1 MTENKKTENT
11 KNTETFAFQAE
22 INQLMSLIINTFYSN
37 KEIFLRELISNSSDA
52 LDKIRH
58 ESLTNIE
65 KLDANKELEIKIE
78 IDKENNKLV
87 IEDSGIGMTKSD
99 LINNLGTIAKSGTKT
114 FMEALESGS
123 DLSMIGQFG
132 VGFYSAFLV
141 SDNVEVISKHNDDSE
156 YKWESSA
163 GGSFTI
169 TESNIGLER
178 GTRMILH
185 LKDDQKDLLDESK
198 LKSIIKTHS
207 QFVNYPISLLIE
219 KTREV
224 EIEEEEKDEQKEGQ
238 VEEEKEG
245 QVEEEKEGQ
254 VEEEKEGQVEDDKEG
269 QVEDD
274 KEGQVEDDKE
284 EKKQTKTETYNEF
297 EKINVEK
304 PLWLENPENVTK
316 EQYNKFYKHISNDYD
331 DCLTTK
337 HFSVEGQLEFTGML
351 FIPKRAP
358 FDLFEQ
364 SKKKSN
370 IKLYV
375 RRVFITDNC
384 EELCP
389 DWMTFVKGIIDSQ
402 DLPLNISRE
411 SLQKTQIMKVIKK
424 NIVKKVIESL
434 IDLSENK
441 KDYDTF
447 YDNFGKNLK
456 LGIHEDTANKDK
468 LAKLLRYK
476 STKSVDELI
485 SLTDYV
491 NRMKE
496 GQNEI
501 YYISGETIKS
511 IENSL
516 FLEQLKKK
524 DLEVLYMCDPI
535 DEYCMQQLKEFE
547 SKTFINI
554 TKENLKLDISEEE
567 KEEEEEKVKKYEEL
581 CKKMKEILNENVE
594 KVVISN
600 RLNDSPCCLVTS
612 EYGWSANM
620 ERIMKAQALRNDAM
634 MGQMSAKKI
643 MEINVDSPIINELN
657 NKLVVDKNDKTLQD
671 IIWLLYESTLLNS
684 GFTLEQPS
692 TFCNRINR
700 MIKLG
705 LSIDD
710 ETQEEIETIV
720 DLEEGNM
727 EEGNMEE
734 LD

>member
-1 MTENKKTENT
+1 MTENKD
-11 KNTETFAFQAE
+11 NTETFAFQAE

-65 KLDANKELEIKIE
+65 KLDANKEMEIKIE
-78 IDKENNKLV
+78 MDKENNKLV

-99 LINNLGTIAKSGTKT
+99 LINNLGTIAKSGTKA
-114 FMEALESGS
+114 FMEALDSGS

-141 SDNVEVISKHNDDSE
+141 ADNVEVISKHNDDKQH
-156 YKWESSA
+156 KWESSA

-169 TESNIGLER
+169 SESDIDLKR

-185 LKDDQKDLLDESK
+185 LKDDQKELLDESK
-198 LKSIIKTHS
+198 LKSLIKTHS

-224 EIEEEEKDEQKEGQ
+224 EIEEDTQEDSKKEDTQEDSKEDEGKIEDEEDE
-238 VEEEKEG
+238 
-245 QVEEEKEGQ
+245 
-254 VEEEKEGQVEDDKEG
+254 
-269 QVEDD
+269 
-274 KEGQVEDDKE
+274 DKE
-284 EKKQTKTETYNEF
+284 EKPKEKKTKTETYNEF
-297 EKINVEK
+297 EKVNVEK
-304 PLWLENPENVTK
+304 PLWLENPDNVTK
-316 EQYNKFYKHISNDYD
+316 EQYNKFYKHISSDYD
-331 DCLTTK
+331 DCLTVK

-364 SKKKSN
+364 NKKKNN

-384 EELCP
+384 DELCP
-389 DWMTFVKGIIDSQ
+389 DWMTFVKGIVDSQ

-434 IDLSENK
+434 TELSENVE
-441 KDYDTF
+441 DYKIF
-447 YDNFGKNLK
+447 YENFGKNLK
-456 LGIHEDTANKDK
+456 LGIHEDSVNKDK

-476 STKSVDELI
+476 STKSGDELTT
-485 SLTDYV
+485 LTDYV
-491 NRMKE
+491 SRMKE
-496 GQNEI
+496 NQNEI

-516 FLEQLKKK
+516 FLEQLKKRGM
-524 DLEVLYMCDPI
+524 EVLYMCDPI
-535 DEYCMQQLKEFE
+535 DEYCMQQLKDFD
-547 SKTFINI
+547 SKTFVNI
-554 TKENLKLDISEEE
+554 TKENLKLDLTEEE
-567 KEEEEEKVKKYEEL
+567 KKEEEEKAKNYEEL
-581 CKKMKEILNENVE
+581 CNKMKEILDQNVE
-594 KVVISN
+594 KVIVSN

-620 ERIMKAQALRNDAM
+620 ERIMKAQALRNDTM
-634 MGQMSAKKI
+634 MGPMSAKKI

-657 NKLVVDKNDKTLQD
+657 NKLEVDKNDKTLKD

-684 GFTLEQPS
+684 GFTLDQPS

-705 LSIDD
+705 LSID
-710 ETQEEIETIV
+710 EEEKEEKEEKEVEEVEEKNEIV

-727 EEGNMEE
+727 EE